1 MQYVQNQSTLPRK
14 MQTRLISRLGN
25 GLLIEKAATLGRSAE
40 ANNFLLFE
48 GKLVVVR
55 DFLANTNW
63 LLRVDDNFLLPLD
76 GDHFSI
82 AIRLQKRRR
91 GTLVCHG
98 RSARALI
105 SAHRRARSGRQCQ
118 NAFALAYLHCNCG

>member
-1 MQYVQNQSTLPRK
+1 MQCNMYRIRACFGERCTPGRV
-14 MQTRLISRLGN
+14 SRIGN

-40 ANNFLLFE
+40 ANNFLLFQ

-63 LLRVDDNFLLPLD
+63 LLRVDDNFLLSLD

-82 AIRLQKRRR
+82 AIRLQKKEK
-91 GTLVCHG
+91 GNVSVCPG

-105 SAHRRARSGRQCQ
+105 CAHRGGRA
-118 NAFALAYLHCNCG
+118 